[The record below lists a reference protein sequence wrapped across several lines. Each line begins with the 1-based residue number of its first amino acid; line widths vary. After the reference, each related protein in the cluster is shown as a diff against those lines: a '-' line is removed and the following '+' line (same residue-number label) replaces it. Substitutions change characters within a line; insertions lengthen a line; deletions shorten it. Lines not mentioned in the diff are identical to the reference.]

1 MRVHTA
7 DALILRTYRYGE
19 ADRIVV
25 FLTEDRGKKRG
36 VAKNASK
43 SRRRFGAALESMT
56 RGRVT
61 YVEREN
67 RELVRLDRIEPG
79 QTPLRS
85 VAGRPAAEGAHALGH
100 ASYFAELLDE
110 WAPENAANERLFRLG
125 AAMSAGLGTSGS
137 IDALARY
144 FEYWLLKLEGVYPA
158 IDRCAHCERPL
169 DDGAVLD
176 AREQAFVCRSCGH
189 SGPAIS
195 VDALAFLRSLAT
207 RRPDDVAASAPPA
220 ATLVE
225 IERAHRRLIAGH
237 LDKDVRSARVV
248 SELRPRV

>member
-1 MRVHTA
+1 MRAYTA

-25 FLTEDRGKKRG
+25 FLTDGQGKKRG
-36 VAKNASK
+36 VAKNATK
-43 SRRRFGAALESMT
+43 SRRRFGAALEPMT

-79 QTPLRS
+79 QTPMQT
-85 VAGRPAAEGAHALGH
+85 VEGRPAAEAAHALGH
-100 ASYFAELLDE
+100 AAYFAELLDE

-125 AAMSAGLGTSGS
+125 AAMSAGLGQPGS

-158 IDRCAHCERPL
+158 IDRCAHCDRPL
-169 DDGAVLD
+169 DDDAVLD
-176 AREQAFVCRSCGH
+176 EREQAFVCRSCGH
-189 SGPAIS
+189 SGPVVS
-195 VDALAFLRSLAT
+195 REALHFLRGLAT
-207 RRPDDVAASAPPA
+207 RRPDDVATSAPPA
-220 ATLVE
+220 GVLLE
-225 IERAHRRLIAGH
+225 LERAHRRLIAGH